1 MWASIE
7 GKHLSLE
14 NDVLRTL
21 KKRRSA
27 SMVEI
32 ADELGIE
39 TGDVKGVLNRLR
51 VAGLLIET

>member
-1 MWASIE
+1 M
-7 GKHLSLE
+7 SLE

-21 KKRRSA
+21 KKKRSA
-27 SMVEI
+27 SMHEI
-32 ADELGIE
+32 AEELGIK